1 MPTSFFNTFNHNT
14 LEDDTVA
21 YYPDSIDSV
30 LQKLNP
36 SSNFNDDSFA
46 VFSVELRIS
55 LFNEIKTALNSGK
68 DELRSLYCRES
79 GLSEI
84 RYNSEFERVIYQL
97 EHFTSFLKNGSLNDE
112 NEIKL
117 INGQEISFKRC
128 NEPIGSV
135 LVIGASNFPLA
146 YSSIGGDVVS
156 ALAAGCAVV
165 FKVHPY
171 HIGTSLYVA
180 NLIRSC
186 LSRLSLSPLLY
197 TPYIDNP
204 SNSVTKSVILSGQI
218 DAVGFTG
225 SQTVG
230 RYLMDLCAALPCPI
244 PVFAEMGSL
253 NPVVICSKELE
264 KNEQKYADLL
274 AVSISND
281 AGQFCTKPGLIF
293 YPKNQQGE
301 VFEEKLIFAVAQEP
315 HFQMLHPVIHERYQ
329 KSVNSLS
336 KQKDAEVLLRQPGS
350 NSIHGEKVL
359 LKVPTKSFI
368 ANSEFQE
375 EVFGPFGL
383 LVEYGDEQELLS
395 LLSVLNGQ
403 LTGTIIGNEQD
414 QELPNVI
421 SILRKKCG
429 RLILNGV
436 PTGVN
441 VLSTMHHGGPYP
453 SSSDSRFTAVG
464 QKSVYRFIRPVTFQN
479 F

>member
-30 LQKLNP
+30 LQKLDQ
-36 SSNFNDDSFA
+36 SSTVNEVSFA
-46 VFSVELRIS
+46 IFSIELRIS
-55 LFNEIKTALNSGK
+55 LFNEIKTALHSGK

-97 EHFTSFLKNGSLNDE
+97 EHFASFLKNGGLNDE

-117 INGQEISFKRC
+117 INGKQVSFQRC
-128 NEPIGSV
+128 IEPIGNV

-156 ALAAGCAVV
+156 ALAAGCSVV
-165 FKVHPY
+165 YKVHPY

-180 NLIRSC
+180 NLIGSC

-197 TPYIDNP
+197 THYIDNP

-225 SQTVG
+225 SQSVG
-230 RYLMDLCAALPCPI
+230 RFLMDLCAALPCPI

-253 NPVVICSKELE
+253 NPVVLCSKELE
-264 KNEQKYADLL
+264 NNEQKYADLL
-274 AVSISND
+274 AVSITND

-293 YPKNQQGE
+293 YPKNQQSE
-301 VFEEKLIFAVAQEP
+301 VFKEKLIFAVAQEP
-315 HFQMLHPVIHERYQ
+315 HFQMLHPVINDRYQ
-329 KSVNSLS
+329 KSLNSLL
-336 KQKDAEVLLRQPGS
+336 KHADAEVLLRQPGS

-359 LKVPTKSFI
+359 LKVSSKSFI
-368 ANSEFQE
+368 DNNCFQE
-375 EVFGPFGL
+375 EAFGPCAL
-383 LVEYGDEQELLS
+383 LVEYCDERDLLS
-395 LLSVLNGQ
+395 LLSSLNGQ
-403 LTGTIIGNEQD
+403 LTGTIIGNEHD
-414 QELPNVI
+414 RALPNVI

-464 QKSVYRFIRPVTFQN
+464 HKSVYRFIRPVTFQN